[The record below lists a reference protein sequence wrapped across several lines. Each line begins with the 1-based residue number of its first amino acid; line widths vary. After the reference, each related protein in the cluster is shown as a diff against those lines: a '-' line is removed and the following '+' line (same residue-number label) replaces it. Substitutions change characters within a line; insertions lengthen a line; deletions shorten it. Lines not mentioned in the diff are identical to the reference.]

1 MPYSEMGGKFSGYLF
16 ATKAPHIFY
25 LKIAS
30 INLEKSHPFLYYL
43 VSMEQ
48 GIFNNKYELVE
59 GSCEKA
65 NRTKNNVIMKV
76 F

>member
-1 MPYSEMGGKFSGYLF
+1 MPYNEMGGKFSGYLS

-48 GIFNNKYELVE
+48 GHL
-59 GSCEKA
+59 
-65 NRTKNNVIMKV
+65 
-76 F
+76 